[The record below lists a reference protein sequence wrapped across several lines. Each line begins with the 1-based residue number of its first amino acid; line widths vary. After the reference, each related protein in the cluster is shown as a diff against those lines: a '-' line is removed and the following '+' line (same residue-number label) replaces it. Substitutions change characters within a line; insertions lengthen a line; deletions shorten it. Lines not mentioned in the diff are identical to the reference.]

1 MTTPSDDSAAH
12 TPTAPGSAAVPGP
25 GAVPGPTPEP
35 DLTAAPS
42 TADTSTTGTADTS
55 TTGTSTADTSTT
67 GTSTSTSAAAVPVAA
82 TGGGIPAGPAGVPA
96 LPSQTGG
103 AAGVPTVVVG
113 TYPDYA
119 QAQQAV
125 DLLSDNK
132 FPVERT
138 AIIGTDLRLVE
149 NVLGRLTT
157 ARAALAGGASGA
169 WFGLFIG
176 LLLGI
181 FSNSN
186 WFGVIL
192 FGLII
197 GGIWGAVFGAIAHAA
212 TGGRRDFA
220 SRSSLQAG
228 QYAVTS
234 DPEVAD
240 QARQLLVQLNWR
252 ASGAQ

>member
-1 MTTPSDDSAAH
+1 MTTPADNSSAASGGS
-12 TPTAPGSAAVPGP
+12 TVPPADIPAQPTGSPVSGAGPAFPGAGSAFPGSGSSV
-25 GAVPGPTPEP
+25 
-35 DLTAAPS
+35 
-42 TADTSTTGTADTS
+42 
-55 TTGTSTADTSTT
+55 
-67 GTSTSTSAAAVPVAA
+67 
-82 TGGGIPAGPAGVPA
+82 PAGPAGVPS
-96 LPSQTGG
+96 LPSQAPPG
-103 AAGVPTVVVG
+103 AAPAPTVVVG
-113 TYPDYA
+113 TYAAYP

-157 ARAALAGGASGA
+157 VRAAGAGAASGA
-169 WFGLFIG
+169 WFGLLIG
-176 LLLGI
+176 LLFGI

-186 WFGVIL
+186 WFAVIFVCL
-192 FGLII
+192 LI
-197 GGIWGAVFGAIAHAA
+197 GAAWGAVFGAIAHAA

-228 QYAVTS
+228 QYAVTA
-234 DPEVAD
+234 DPEVAE

-252 ASGAQ
+252 ASGAR